1 LKLLLLGSSG
11 FLGSFAKSF
20 IPQVS
25 ESAVLNP
32 SRADLLA
39 IGEGDVV
46 SGISK
51 IMKENN
57 PDVVINLIA
66 ETSITKC
73 ELNTAASRES
83 NVQIPEMLAGVLPES
98 KLLVHMSTDAIFGR
112 GRAPYRVLDIPSPA
126 TLYGQQKHEAEEL
139 IASLRSNYLIVRASF
154 FGLSD
159 SGRLGTLQYFRDRL
173 AQGEVVNGFIDYVNN
188 PVSMKAL
195 LRGMIRGLDIGF
207 TGTVHLGAQE
217 SMSKFAFGISVAQ
230 TLKLDESLVM
240 KSFAPEGFHA
250 FGGLDLTLESESSW
264 KSLGMAQPTT
274 RDGILES
281 LGE

>member
-1 LKLLLLGSSG
+1 MLLGSSG
-11 FLGSFAKSF
+11 FLGSFARSF
-20 IPQVS
+20 IPKIY
-25 ESAVLNP
+25 EATVLNP
-32 SRADLLA
+32 TRADL
-39 IGEGDVV
+39 ISTGEGDVV
-46 SGISK
+46 SGLSK
-51 IMKENN
+51 TLKENN

-73 ELNTAASRES
+73 EFDSAASRQS
-83 NVQIPEMLAGVLPES
+83 NVLIPETLAGVLPES

-112 GRAPYRVLDIPSPA
+112 GVAPYHVLDSPSPA
-126 TLYGQQKHEAEEL
+126 TLYGQQKYEAEQV

-159 SGRLGTLQYFRDRL
+159 SGRLGTFQYFRDRL
-173 AQGEVVNGFIDYVNN
+173 AQGEIVNGFVDYVNN

-195 LRGMIRGLDIGF
+195 LRGMVRGIENGF

-217 SMSKFAFGISVAQ
+217 SMSKFAFGLSVAQ
-230 TLKLDESLVM
+230 ILNLDESLVR

-264 KSLGMAQPTT
+264 RSLGMAQPSTW
-274 RDGILES
+274 DGILES
-281 LGE
+281 LDE